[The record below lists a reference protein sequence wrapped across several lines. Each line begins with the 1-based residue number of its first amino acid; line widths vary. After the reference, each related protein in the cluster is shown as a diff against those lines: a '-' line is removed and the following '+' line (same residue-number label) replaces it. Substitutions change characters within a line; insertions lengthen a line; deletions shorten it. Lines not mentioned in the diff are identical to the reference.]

1 MRDYHFL
8 RTPIRGDHQS
18 RLVDAQVNE
27 AALAGDPAPDEV
39 YPQTLE
45 VSFEVA
51 PAVTEVQ
58 IAPLWEGALIF
69 LPDATTGNPVD
80 PVDVTPAAYPGWSVT
95 GDLVLRTLPSSANF
109 AVAFERNVPLV
120 GRPPATVRYSSVR
133 LTEEF
138 LFTTLAQA
146 PATSLVFDGQLVDA
160 ADPQFHEKL
169 VIAFLAGSAAVACLQ
184 DPDDSGQDLALA
196 PMPAVVLASA
206 GSTVLRVAAATLSEQ
221 VRDLAWF
228 DEHPEYDDLSGELL
242 VDPSLGTEQ
251 DLRYNPAHPSH
262 SVISLWG
269 LFQSAKLVAFTPDTA
284 IDQPVRTALTAPRA
298 DGLSYRRIDLFRPP
312 IFGAPVSSAPQRP
325 FPQYRLAWAPSPDQ
339 SLRVPLSGEVYL
351 PLDDGDYS
359 FWAVP
364 RSEDPATALP
374 SKPFRLSVRPPPPA
388 KAIGL
393 PADVIVVDLSE
404 LESASLFAHLEPYD
418 AAYAWDGYANVA
430 SRRGAL
436 MAQAGAAWNVKVLI
450 WQILPTNAS
459 QSASYAAVYGYI
471 RESAGRH
478 GLAPEFLQAVLFGE
492 GVAQGLTEL
501 IDANAAFTDN
511 AKIDAYGTLGLDLIL
526 YRTGNIPAGKPL
538 VPPEVPAGDADERA
552 EYTFNLVDAGYVDPS
567 TAAKVSFNLEL
578 TRREGDKTRTLQL
591 AWVRGWDAA
600 VELMA
605 AELHA
610 RLDDM
615 VSYLAGKSPPV
626 PVADETQRRYLAYV
640 RFNASAATARTHAD
654 ALSTR
659 LQPWVGPP
667 PSNNKN
673 ARYNTLQRIAVAQ
686 WHEAAGI
693 YR

>member
-18 RLVDAQVNE
+18 RLTDVQVSE
-27 AALAGDPAPDEV
+27 AALAGDPALDAV

-45 VSFEVA
+45 ISFGLE

-58 IAPLWEGALIF
+58 IAPVWEGALIF

-95 GDLVLRTLPSSANF
+95 GDIVLRTLPNSANS

-133 LTEEF
+133 LTEDF

-146 PATSLVFDGQLVDA
+146 APTSLVFNGQFVDA
-160 ADPQFHEKL
+160 DDPEFHEKL

-196 PMPAVVLASA
+196 PMPAVALASF
-206 GSTVLRVAAATLSEQ
+206 GPTVLRVAAATLSEQ

-228 DEHPEYDDLSGELL
+228 DQHPEYDDLPGELL
-242 VDPSLGTEQ
+242 VDPTLSTEQ
-251 DLRYNPAHPSH
+251 DLLYNPAHPSH

-269 LFQSAKLVAFTPDTA
+269 LFQSAKLVAFAPDTA
-284 IDQPVRTALTAPRA
+284 IGLPVRIALTAPRP
-298 DGLSYRRIDLFRPP
+298 DGLSYRRLDLFRPP
-312 IFGAPVSSAPQRP
+312 IPGAPVSSAPQRP
-325 FPQYRLAWAPSPDQ
+325 FPQYRLSWAPSPDQ
-339 SLRVPLSGEVYL
+339 SLRIPLSGEAYL
-351 PLDDGDYS
+351 PLEDGDYS

-364 RSEDPATALP
+364 RSEDPAATLP
-374 SKPFRLSVRPPPPA
+374 SEQFRLSARPTPPA

-393 PADVIVVDLSE
+393 PSDAVVVDLTG
-404 LESASLFAHLEPYD
+404 LDSASLYAHLEPYD
-418 AAYAWDGYANVA
+418 AAYEWDGYSNVA
-430 SRRGAL
+430 ARRGGL
-436 MAQAGAAWNVKVLI
+436 MAQAEADWNVTVLI
-450 WQILPTNAS
+450 WQILPTSAS
-459 QSASYAAVYGYI
+459 QSSTYAPVYGYI

-492 GVAQGLTEL
+492 GVAQDLSDG
-501 IDANAAFTDN
+501 IKAGVPFADN
-511 AKIDAYGTLGLDLIL
+511 ARVSAYGSLGLDLIL
-526 YRTGNIPAGKPL
+526 YRTGRVPAGKPL
-538 VPPEVPAGDADERA
+538 IPPGISVEESA

-567 TAAKVSFNLEL
+567 TAAKVSFDVEL
-578 TRREGDKTRTLQL
+578 PRKEGGRIVTLQL
-591 AWVRGWDAA
+591 ASITGWDAA
-600 VELMA
+600 VELVA

-615 VSYLAGKSPPV
+615 LAYLAAKVPPV
-626 PVADETQRRYLAYV
+626 PVADERQRRYLAYV
-640 RFNASAATARTHAD
+640 RFNASAATARAHAD

-659 LQPWVGPP
+659 LQPWVGAPP
-667 PSNNKN
+667 ANNRD
-673 ARYNTLQRIAVAQ
+673 ARYNTLQRIATTQ

>member
-18 RLVDAQVNE
+18 QLTDVQVSE
-27 AALAGDPAPDEV
+27 AALAGDPAPDAV

-45 VSFEVA
+45 IHFEPQ

-95 GDLVLRTLPSSANF
+95 GDLVLRTLPNSANF

-133 LTEEF
+133 LTEDF

-146 PATSLVFDGQLVDA
+146 APTSLVFNGQLVDA
-160 ADPQFHEKL
+160 DDPQFHEKL
-169 VIAFLAGSAAVACLQ
+169 VIAFLAGSAAVSCLQ
-184 DPDDSGQDLALA
+184 DVDDSGQDLALA
-196 PMPAVVLASA
+196 PMPAIVLASS
-206 GSTVLRVAAATLSEQ
+206 GPTVLRVAAATLSEQ
-221 VRDLAWF
+221 VGDLAWF
-228 DEHPEYDDLSGELL
+228 DQHPEYDDLPGELL
-242 VDPSLGTEQ
+242 VDPSLRTEQ
-251 DLRYNPAHPSH
+251 DLLYNPAHPSH

-269 LFQSAKLVAFTPDTA
+269 LFQSAKLVAFAPDTA
-284 IDQPVRTALTAPRA
+284 IGLPVRIALTAPRP

-312 IFGAPVSSAPQRP
+312 IPGAPLSSAPQRP
-325 FPQYRLAWAPSPDQ
+325 FPQYRLSWAPSPDQ
-339 SLRVPLSGEVYL
+339 SLRIPLSGEAYL
-351 PLDDGDYS
+351 PLEDGDYS

-364 RSEDPATALP
+364 RSEDPATTLP
-374 SKPFRLSVRPPPPA
+374 SEQFRLSVRPTPPA

-393 PADVIVVDLSE
+393 PSDAVVVDLTG
-404 LESASLFAHLEPYD
+404 LDSASLYAHLEPYD
-418 AAYAWDGYANVA
+418 AAYEWDGYTNVA
-430 SRRGAL
+430 ARRGAL
-436 MAQAGAAWNVKVLI
+436 MAQAEADWNVKVLI
-450 WQILPTNAS
+450 WQILPTSAS
-459 QSASYAAVYGYI
+459 QSSTYAPVYGYI

-501 IDANAAFTDN
+501 IDGQMAFTDS

-538 VPPEVPAGDADERA
+538 IPPEVPQSAVDERA
-552 EYTFNLVDAGYVDPS
+552 EYTFNLVDAGYVDAS
-567 TAAKVSFNLEL
+567 TAAQVSFNLEL
-578 TRREGDKTRTLQL
+578 ARKEGGRTRTLQL
-591 AWVRGWDAA
+591 AWVHGWNAA

-615 VSYLAGKSPPV
+615 VAYLAGKVPPV
-626 PVADETQRRYLAYV
+626 PVADESQRRYLSYV
-640 RFNASAATARTHAD
+640 RFNASAATARAHAD

-659 LQPWVGPP
+659 LQPWVGAPP
-667 PSNNKN
+667 ANNRD
-673 ARYNTLQRIAVAQ
+673 ARYNTLQRIATTQ